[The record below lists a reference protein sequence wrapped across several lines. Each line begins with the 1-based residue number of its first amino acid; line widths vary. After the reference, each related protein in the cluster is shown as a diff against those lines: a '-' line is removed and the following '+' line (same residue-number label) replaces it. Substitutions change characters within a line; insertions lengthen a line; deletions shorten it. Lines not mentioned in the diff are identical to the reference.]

1 MAMKMKKRVLFT
13 FVLFLLA
20 FSCAAAAAQTA
31 EEGELS
37 LQQRFPALAI
47 REKYAQYEKP
57 AFYRFSPDTLFFEPM
72 DLSYFP
78 HEKWNKEQWA
88 LLGRW
93 TDKTSYNQIIYL
105 DTPATR
111 RIMHGTATGET
122 RGYLRDFYLY
132 ITLFVEDNFPQDTGS
147 CYVYFSDSLM
157 IGFKESKGILIDPAS
172 GIYEATNS
180 YGGSRHATYTPGTIK
195 HSLELIQELDP
206 ADYEIT
212 PEDAETS
219 SIGAAALTQEKLND
233 QFLQD
238 WDNINSS
245 FRMKAGSPV
254 KAYRIE
260 VIRQNGTDEIYING
274 KKAASIND
282 PIKTI
287 NENDEIVP
295 ERVSWSFGPILNEG
309 GLTVTCA
316 AGDFY
321 IYGTGQREN

>member
-1 MAMKMKKRVLFT
+1 MKKKVLFI
-13 FVLFLLA
+13 FVIFLLA
-20 FSCAAAAAQTA
+20 FFCAAAAAQTA
-31 EEGELS
+31 EEGALS
-37 LQQRFPALAI
+37 LQQRFPTLSI

-57 AFYRFSPDTLFFEPM
+57 AFYRFSTDTLFFEPM

-93 TDKTSYNQIIYL
+93 TDKTTYNQIIYL

-147 CYVYFSDSLM
+147 CYVYYSDSLM
-157 IGFKESKGILIDPAS
+157 IGLKESKGILIDPET

-180 YGGSRHATYTPGTIK
+180 YGGARHSTYTPNTIK

-206 ADYEIT
+206 DTYT
-212 PEDAETS
+212 FDPENIAAS
-219 SIGAAALTQEKLND
+219 SIGAAEYPQLAVDE
-233 QFLQD
+233 QFTHD
-238 WDNINSS
+238 YEAITGA
-245 FRMKAGSPV
+245 FHMKASPEV
-254 KAYRIE
+254 KTYRVE
-260 VIRQNGTDEIYING
+260 VVRENGISTIYING
-274 KKAASIND
+274 VRVYSSSDNL
-282 PIKTI
+282 KTTD
-287 NENDEIVP
+287 ENGELIP
-295 ERVSWSFGPILNEG
+295 ERVSWSYGPILNEE

-316 AGDFY
+316 LGDF
-321 IYGTGQREN
+321 IVTTPVQ

>member
-1 MAMKMKKRVLFT
+1 MKKQMILLIVT
-13 FVLFLLA
+13 VILA
-20 FSCAAAAAQTA
+20 FSCAAASAQTA
-31 EEGELS
+31 EEAESS
-37 LQQRFPALAI
+37 LQLRFPTLSI
-47 REKYAQYEKP
+47 REKYNQYEKP
-57 AFYRFSPDTLFFEPM
+57 AFYRFSPDTLFFEPL

-78 HEKWNKEQWA
+78 HEKWNKEEWA
-88 LLGRW
+88 LLRRW
-93 TDKTSYNQIIYL
+93 TDKNTYNQIIYL
-105 DTPATR
+105 DKPAKR
-111 RIMHGTATGET
+111 QIMHGTATGET

-132 ITLFVEDNFPQDTGS
+132 ITLFIEDNYPQNTGS

-157 IGFKESKGILIDPAS
+157 IGFKESKGILIDPGS

-219 SIGAAALTQEKLND
+219 SIGAAVMTKEKLD
-233 QFLQD
+233 EQFLQD
-238 WDNINSS
+238 WDNINNT

-260 VIRQNGTDEIYING
+260 VIRQDGIDEIYING

-287 NENDEIVP
+287 NKNDEIVP
-295 ERVSWSFGPILNEG
+295 EKVSWSYGPILNEG

-321 IYGTGQREN
+321 IYSTGQREN

>member
-1 MAMKMKKRVLFT
+1 MKKKVLLI
-13 FVLFLLA
+13 FVLIALA
-20 FSCAAAAAQTA
+20 CSCADAFAQST

-37 LQQRFPALAI
+37 LAQRFPNLAI
-47 REKYAQYEKP
+47 REKYNQYEKP
-57 AFYRFSPDTLFFEPM
+57 AFYRFSPDTLFFEPL

-78 HEKWNKEQWA
+78 HEKWNKEEWA

-93 TDKTSYNQIIYL
+93 TDQTTYNQIIYL
-105 DTPATR
+105 DKPAAR
-111 RIMHGTATGET
+111 QIMHGTATGET

-132 ITLFVEDNFPQDTGS
+132 ITLFVEDNYPQDTGS

-157 IGFKESKGILIDPAS
+157 IGFNESKGILIDPGS

-206 ADYEIT
+206 AEFEIT
-212 PEDAETS
+212 PEDAEAS
-219 SIGAAALTQEKLND
+219 SIGADALTQEKLND
-233 QFLQD
+233 QFSQD
-238 WDNINSS
+238 WETINNS
-245 FRMKAGSPV
+245 FRMKAASPV

-260 VIRQNGTDEIYING
+260 VIRQNGTDEIFING
-274 KKAASIND
+274 KKAASISD

-287 NENDEIVP
+287 NENGEIVP

-321 IYGTGQREN
+321 IYSTGQREN